1 MTAIAQALSAALLDF
16 VWQGLL
22 AAFLLWTA
30 LFVLKNHSAR
40 ARYAASSVALVA
52 MASPSMSMV
61 FSLRPANTV
70 APWKLPI
77 PARSSALR

>member
-30 LFVLKNHSAR
+30 LFV
-40 ARYAASSVALVA
+40 
-52 MASPSMSMV
+52 
-61 FSLRPANTV
+61 
-70 APWKLPI
+70 
-77 PARSSALR
+77 